1 MGSIVSENPHLVCIP
16 FPAQGHVNP
25 FMQMAKLLH
34 ARGFFITFVYT
45 EFNHSRLLRSKGPE
59 AVKNSPGFR
68 FETIPDGVPPSNP
81 DATQSVTELLYYT
94 QKHSVAPLRDL
105 IKRLNATEGIPPVG
119 CIISDGIMCFSIKVA
134 RELKIPEVQF
144 WTASTCGLM
153 AYLQFGDLVQK
164 GIYPLKDESLLTNGY
179 MKTPLEWIPGM
190 KHMRLKDMPSFVR
203 STDPKDIAF
212 NRWLEEAQ
220 DNLKSD
226 AIVINTFEDFES
238 EVLEALAS
246 MFPNIYSIGP
256 LSLQVKSLPK
266 NIDSDAKMPSLW
278 KENTECLAWLDKQ
291 KPDSTVYINFGSIAM
306 MTEDNLK
313 EFAWGLANSGH
324 PFLWILRNDVVQGS
338 SAVLPLEFLEE
349 TKDRGLI
356 VNWVPQEKVLKHPSV
371 GAFLTHSGWNST
383 LEGICGGVPMIC
395 WPFFAEQQVNCRYAC
410 TTWGIGLEINSVV
423 KREEVCRLVKEM
435 MEEETGKIM
444 RKKAKEWKRKA
455 DEAVGEGGS
464 ACKDFNHLVMELQ
477 RLSFN
482 GR

>member
-324 PFLWILRNDVVQGS
+324 PFL
-338 SAVLPLEFLEE
+338 
-349 TKDRGLI
+349 
-356 VNWVPQEKVLKHPSV
+356 
-371 GAFLTHSGWNST
+371 
-383 LEGICGGVPMIC
+383 
-395 WPFFAEQQVNCRYAC
+395 YAC

>member
-1 MGSIVSENPHLVCIP
+1 
-16 FPAQGHVNP
+16 
-25 FMQMAKLLH
+25 
-34 ARGFFITFVYT
+34 
-45 EFNHSRLLRSKGPE
+45 
-59 AVKNSPGFR
+59 
-68 FETIPDGVPPSNP
+68 
-81 DATQSVTELLYYT
+81 
-94 QKHSVAPLRDL
+94 
-105 IKRLNATEGIPPVG
+105 
-119 CIISDGIMCFSIKVA
+119 
-134 RELKIPEVQF
+134 
-144 WTASTCGLM
+144 
-153 AYLQFGDLVQK
+153 
-164 GIYPLKDESLLTNGY
+164 